1 MIKLVTVIG
10 HGTNLIEHHIKHYS
24 KYVDE
29 IQYVVYE
36 TDLHPTLLEDVKKIT
51 KPYGNVKIVKT
62 INERIFD
69 WEKVTELYNEIKSTK
84 PDDWWVIAD
93 IDEFHLYPENSLNL
107 LISDCDKNGWEIVR
121 GGFIDRIG
129 RGGEFSE
136 LVADKTLWEQFPNAG
151 FFRYPMSKACPNK
164 ICVVKG
170 YHEITSGQ
178 HYAKI
183 NDHTTWRWQGW
194 NHPLIAPINTHS
206 VQVHHFKWDSTSI
219 ERILNVSNV
228 NQEYAFSSEY
238 FLMYHELKKTNF
250 TIDLVDPNFMF
261 ELGLVKPEFI
271 LYGNWNKLIN
281 KITSI

>member
-69 WEKVTELYNEIKSTK
+69 WEKVTELYNE
-84 PDDWWVIAD
+84 
-93 IDEFHLYPENSLNL
+93 
-107 LISDCDKNGWEIVR
+107 ISDCDKNGWEIVR

-194 NHPLIAPINTHS
+194 NHPLIAPIDTHS
-206 VQVHHFKWDSTSI
+206 AQVHHFKWDSSSI

-228 NQEYAFSSEY
+228 NKEYAFSNEY
-238 FLMYHELKKTNF
+238 FLMYNELKKTNF
-250 TIDLVDPNFMF
+250 IIDLMNSNFMF
-261 ELGLVKPEFI
+261 ELGLVKPEFN
-271 LYGNWNKLIN
+271 LYGKWNKLIN
-281 KITSI
+281 KIASI